1 MTKRTNQDRLLAALQ
16 KRMRVTRK
24 TAIENGWCEN
34 LTATVS
40 DLRKKGYNIE
50 ARTNRTEDGKSYT
63 RYSLIKDTDDLS
75 PASYLDINQ
84 VA

>member
-1 MTKRTNQDRLLAALQ
+1 MTKRTNQDRLLAAL
-16 KRMRVTRK
+16 
-24 TAIENGWCEN
+24 EN

-63 RYSLIKDTDDLS
+63 RYSLIKNTND
-75 PASYLDINQ
+75 DINQ

>member
-1 MTKRTNQDRLLAALQ
+1 MIMRTNEDRLLTALR

-40 DLRKKGYNIE
+40 DLRRKGFDIHTK
-50 ARTNRTEDGKSYT
+50 TNYTEDGKSYS
-63 RYSLIKDTDDLS
+63 RYSLVSEPLKNLS
-75 PASYLDINQ
+75 NVI
-84 VA
+84 

>member
-1 MTKRTNQDRLLAALQ
+1 MSAESKVLRALRKRN
-16 KRMRVTRK
+16 RVTRK